1 MGVRIPAPSEGRE
14 GGAVECTQASAGR
27 GVALKECMRQRAI
40 GGVPSLAAECVRCSR
55 GRLVDS
61 SCSFG
66 RNVHCDEDGQMSPV
80 TEKKRVVVW
89 IEGGCLECVSLFW
102 LQPQYFWSRWK

>member
-27 GVALKECMRQRAI
+27 GVAPKECMRQRAI

-80 TEKKRVVVW
+80 TEKKAS
-89 IEGGCLECVSLFW
+89 GGLD
-102 LQPQYFWSRWK
+102 